1 MARFDVYSNRARNRE
16 SSPYVVDIQASTV
29 NFVGTRVV
37 ILLTRI
43 DRMGLSSG
51 ATALFPVFVI
61 LDNRLFLH
69 TSELSSLSIRHFGRP
84 VASLQLAQHR
94 ITSALDFLFNGY

>member
-1 MARFDVYSNRARNRE
+1 MARFDVYPNRARNRE
-16 SSPYVVDIQASTV
+16 TSSYLVDIQASTV

-37 ILLTRI
+37 MPLTRI
-43 DRMGLSSG
+43 DRMGLSNRAS
-51 ATALFPVFVI
+51 ALFPVFVI

-69 TSELSSLSIRHFGRP
+69 TSELSSLSIRNLGRP
-84 VASLQLAQHR
+84 GASLQLAQHR